1 MRAKGLLFF
10 PIEKL
15 KKRAIEDGLKCKL
28 WMGIGDIFSI
38 VEGGG

>member
-1 MRAKGLLFF
+1 MRAKGLLFLSYR
-10 PIEKL
+10 EVE
-15 KKRAIEDGLKCKL
+15 KRAIEDGLKCKL